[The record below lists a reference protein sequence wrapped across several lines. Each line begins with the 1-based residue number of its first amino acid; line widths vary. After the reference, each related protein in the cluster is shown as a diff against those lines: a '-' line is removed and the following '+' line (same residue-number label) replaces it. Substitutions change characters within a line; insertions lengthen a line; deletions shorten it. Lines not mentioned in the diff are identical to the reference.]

1 MDVIRH
7 RLWDVR
13 AARIVAAALAS
24 TLAFATASAAE
35 FREGV
40 DYIELPVPVETR
52 DPSKIE
58 VVEVFSYACIHCYN
72 LEPMVAAWQQAVPED
87 VDFYR
92 LPLVTQRLLPLA
104 QAFYAAETMDVL
116 DRVHM
121 PMFAAIHEYGI
132 DMSRREYVR
141 RLFVRDA
148 GVDEEEFLRVFDS
161 FGVQSRV
168 RQADARGR
176 MYRIQATP
184 SIVVN
189 GRYVTESGRVG
200 MQGMFL
206 VVNHLIER
214 ERAARAEAAA
224 PASE

>member
-1 MDVIRH
+1 MGVIPQRS
-7 RLWDVR
+7 RGVR
-13 AARIVAAALAS
+13 AVQVVAALAC
-24 TLAFATASAAE
+24 TLAFAAANSAE
-35 FREGV
+35 FEEGV
-40 DYIELPVPVETR
+40 DYVELPVPVEPR

-72 LEPMVAAWQQAVPED
+72 LEPMVAAWQQTAPDD

-92 LPLVTQRLLPLA
+92 LPLVTQRLMPLA

-132 DMSRREYVR
+132 DMSRREYIR

-168 RQADARGR
+168 RQADAKGR
-176 MYRIQATP
+176 MYRILATP

-214 ERAARAEAAA
+214 ERAARAAAEA
-224 PASE
+224 PEGG

>member
-1 MDVIRH
+1 MDVTRKG
-7 RLWDVR
+7 LWGVR
-13 AARIVAAALAS
+13 TGQVVAALACA
-24 TLAFATASAAE
+24 LAFATANAAE
-35 FREGV
+35 FEEGV
-40 DYIELPVPVETR
+40 HYVELPVPVETR

-72 LEPMVAAWQQAVPED
+72 LEPMVAAWQQSIPDD
-87 VDFYR
+87 VDFHR

-104 QAFYAAETMDVL
+104 QAFYAAETMGVL
-116 DRVHM
+116 ERVHM
-121 PMFAAIHEYGI
+121 PIFAAIHEYGI

-148 GVDEEEFLRVFDS
+148 GVDEEEFGRVFDS

-176 MYRIQATP
+176 MYRIMATP

-200 MQGMFL
+200 LQGMFL

-214 ERAARAEAAA
+214 ERNARADAEA